1 MTTKK
6 TKQKEKK
13 SPKST
18 AKSTPAKIPVN
29 VEPKHVETD
38 WNAWHKP
45 MMECIR
51 AVNMNEIL
59 YLAEKHSICYNG
71 LERAR
76 LTASSLLSDIIS
88 ICEKLVELH
97 LNNWRFHDDRPL
109 EDVNIFRD
117 DAGTL
122 VAELDFASYEEV
134 PDGVM
139 LDPRLEIM
147 LYTTGED
154 GPWFQIS
161 FQLASQTF

>member
-1 MTTKK
+1 MPYHVFVGQLNKAWNRAGYSYDSVGI
-6 TKQKEKK
+6 KE
-13 SPKST
+13 
-18 AKSTPAKIPVN
+18 
-29 VEPKHVETD
+29 
-38 WNAWHKP
+38 
-45 MMECIR
+45 
-51 AVNMNEIL
+51 
-59 YLAEKHSICYNG
+59 SIMRELTNNG

-76 LTASSLLSDIIS
+76 LTASSLLTDIIS

-97 LNNWRFHDDRPL
+97 LNNWRFHDDRPM

-134 PDGVM
+134 PDSVM

-147 LYTTGED
+147 LYTTGDD